1 MLFDLDNTLYPAS
14 RNVMQIF
21 DRRITQYVQQLLGLD
36 RESAARLREEYFQ
49 TYGTTLRGLQQYHQV
64 DVEDYLQ
71 YVHDME
77 VQSFLALD
85 AELDRLLGLVQARRV
100 IFTNSPV
107 EHSRRVLDAL
117 GITHHFEQIFDIR
130 FCQFQPKPAPEVYQ
144 LVLDALGV
152 PGSQAVFIEDTA
164 RNLTPARELGLTT
177 ILIAPDSDVRA
188 GALADYTA
196 PDILAALQIVLRIE
210 AQRQERRE
218 PPFPS

>member
-21 DRRITQYVQQLLGLD
+21 DRRITEYVQKLLGVD
-36 RESAARLREEYFQ
+36 AESAARLREEYFQ
-49 TYGTTLRGLQQYHQV
+49 AYGTTLRGLQQYHQV
-64 DVEDYLQ
+64 DAEDYLQ

-85 AELDRLLGLVQARRV
+85 AELDRLLGLVHARKV

-107 EHSRRVLDAL
+107 EHSRRVLNAL
-117 GITHHFEQIFDIR
+117 GISQHFEQIFDIR

-152 PGSQAVFIEDTA
+152 PGNEALFIEDTA
-164 RNLTPARELGLTT
+164 RNLAPARELGLTT
-177 ILIAPDSDVRA
+177 ILITPQSDARTA
-188 GALADYTA
+188 AQADYLA
-196 PDILAALQIVLRIE
+196 SDILAAIQIVLQLE
-210 AQRQERRE
+210 ARRQEARG
-218 PPFPS
+218 